1 LFNRYCKEWQG
12 VSGKDQSAAKTGN
25 ITIVLQG
32 LKYSG
37 NVGSIARTAKNMDID
52 AIFIVRGEPL
62 VEEDMKQMST
72 HFAADLVE
80 KIRYFDTLKDAL
92 SGFEYIVG
100 TTARKGH
107 ARGPLI
113 SPREAAER
121 VTDISQM
128 NRVALLFGP
137 EDTGL
142 SNEDLRYCHAAVT
155 IPTSPKMKSINLSHA
170 VMILCYE
177 IFVARMPAAE
187 KFVPRLAQSAELEGM
202 YEQVKA
208 LLTKI
213 GFLNPENPDYWMMHL
228 RRLFARTQLYSKEV
242 KIIRGICRQI
252 DWYFQNKKT

>member
-1 LFNRYCKEWQG
+1 
-12 VSGKDQSAAKTGN
+12 VSEKSPVAANTGN

-32 LKYSG
+32 PKYAG
-37 NVGSIARTAKNMDID
+37 NVGSIARIAKNMDIG
-52 AIFIVRGEPL
+52 AIFVVRDEQL
-62 VEEDMKQMST
+62 MEEDMRQMST

-80 KIRYFDTLKDAL
+80 NIRYFGSLKEAL
-92 SGFEYIVG
+92 AEFEYIVG

-121 VTDISQM
+121 IADISQR

-142 SNEDLRYCHAAVT
+142 SNDDLRYCHAAVT

-177 IFVARMPAAE
+177 IFVAKMPATGI
-187 KFVPRLAQSAELEGM
+187 FTPRLAQSAELEGM

-252 DWYFQNKKT
+252 DWYFENKKA